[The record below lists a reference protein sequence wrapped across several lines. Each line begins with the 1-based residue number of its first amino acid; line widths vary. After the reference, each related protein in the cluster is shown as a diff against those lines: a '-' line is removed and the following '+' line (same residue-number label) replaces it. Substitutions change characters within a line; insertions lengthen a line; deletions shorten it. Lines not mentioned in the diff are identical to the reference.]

1 MREEEKIWQTRAQMD
16 KCQNI
21 TDQMVRA
28 APGAGR
34 LALARVAEFGGAITL
49 ANHSWI

>member
-21 TDQMVRA
+21 TDQMVSERPGTLA
-28 APGAGR
+28 QAGAGTR
-34 LALARVAEFGGAITL
+34 GRVWRRDGECKP
-49 ANHSWI
+49 

>member
-21 TDQMVRA
+21 TDQMVRERRRA
-28 APGAGR
+28 
-34 LALARVAEFGGAITL
+34 LALAGAG
-49 ANHSWI
+49 WR

>member
-21 TDQMVRA
+21 TDQMVSERRRA
-28 APGAGR
+28 
-34 LALARVAEFGGAITL
+34 LTL
-49 ANHSWI
+49 AGTGLWPSLEAR